1 MTPRSNSLLGG
12 VMPERD
18 QKAEMTRHT
27 GELNEHHKTRLRI
40 TCQYIDKLLSDI
52 ADIFHAAASP
62 SPFPRYV
69 VDISP
74 AQIRVLEDYIRRFR
88 TQLVQTIAWQNM
100 KPEPPD
106 IPATRAVL
114 TNLAFV
120 DIAVEELK
128 PSYMRGSGPVPEDAI
143 NELNGAVHELRSLIT
158 GMERYLKQELT
169 TDLEKRLRRLER
181 SGLDVNLLRLLE
193 QIVTRNG
200 LVEFR
205 PRIDA
210 LASRLEDDSFEL
222 ALFGRVSSGKSSL
235 LNALLGTDVLPVGIN
250 PITAVPTK
258 LRYGPTLKA
267 AVAYGDGRS
276 EIVSIEELSRLV
288 TEQGNP
294 GNLKNVV
301 RAIVE
306 VPSPRLKQGV
316 LLVDTPGLGSL
327 ARRGAAETLA
337 YLPSCDLALLLI
349 DAGATLN
356 DEDIGTLRLLY
367 EAGIPALVLLSK
379 ADLLGE
385 GDLHRAIHYIQEHIK
400 RDLRLDVAVHPVSA
414 VEHYSIL
421 LDQFFERELF
431 PRFEKARAFRDSSVA
446 RKIGALR
453 EALIAAMESSLHR
466 EKRDMTQAQEN
477 TPELETLLRVITGE
491 VGEQR
496 TALDHAFHRFGETPD
511 AVLDAVTQEAVA
523 WVRQN
528 ATPQIS
534 SLKLSEWIHDAVS
547 RSVEPPLGKFRSIG
561 QHAVE
566 SLQKTAKDMGRT
578 DAPSLQDFEML
589 FRDLPRFE
597 LAALPDNIG
606 LSRWTLWGDGVL
618 RSRIRASLR
627 ESIGSHLREELHLYG
642 MALSQWSEQ
651 IVRKLEMLV
660 NSYADAYRV
669 QLHRVSGVSS
679 KVVDLNQMKA
689 DLDTLIHRDANKS
702 AADIEEQRV

>member
-1 MTPRSNSLLGG
+1 
-12 VMPERD
+12 MPERE
-18 QKAEMTRHT
+18 QKAAMERHA
-27 GELNEHHKTRLRI
+27 GELNEHQKRRLRI
-40 TCQYIDKLLSDI
+40 TCRYIDKLLGDI
-52 ADIFHAAASP
+52 EDILHAATSP

-69 VDISP
+69 VDVSP

-88 TQLVQTIAWQNM
+88 SQLVQTIAWQDM
-100 KPEPPD
+100 KPEPPE

-114 TNLAFV
+114 TNLAFI
-120 DIAVEELK
+120 DIAAEELK
-128 PSYMRGSGPVPEDAI
+128 PSYMRGSGPVPEDAVK
-143 NELNGAVHELRSLIT
+143 ELNGAVHELRSLIT

-169 TDLEKRLRRLER
+169 TDLEQRLRRLE
-181 SGLDVNLLRLLE
+181 STGLDIKLLRLLE

-210 LASRLEDDSFEL
+210 LAARLEEDSFEV

-235 LNALLGTDVLPVGIN
+235 LNALLGTNVLPVGVN

-258 LRYGPTLKA
+258 LRYGPELKA

-276 EIVSIEELSRLV
+276 EAVSIEGLVHLV
-288 TEQGNP
+288 TEQDNP

-301 RAIVE
+301 RALVE

-349 DAGATLN
+349 DTGATLN
-356 DEDIGTLRLLY
+356 EEDIGTLRLLY

-379 ADLLGE
+379 ADLLAE
-385 GDLHRAIHYIQEHIK
+385 GDLHQAIHYIQEHVK
-400 RDLRLDVAVHPVSA
+400 RDLNLDVAVYPVSA
-414 VEHYSIL
+414 MDHYSIL
-421 LDQFFERELF
+421 LDQFFGRELL
-431 PRFEKARAFRDSSVA
+431 PRFEKARSLREASVA

-453 EALIAAMESSLHR
+453 EAVAIAMEGSLER
-466 EKRDMTQAQEN
+466 EQRGARQSQEDA
-477 TPELETLLRVITGE
+477 PELETRLRVLTGE

-496 TALDHAFHRFGETPD
+496 TVLDHAFRSFGETPD

-528 ATPQIS
+528 PGATLS
-534 SLKLSEWIHDAVS
+534 SLQLSEWIHDAVGKS
-547 RSVEPPLGKFRSIG
+547 VQSPIGKLRSVG

-566 SLQKTAKDMGRT
+566 SLHSTAREMGRS
-578 DAPSLQDFEML
+578 DVPSQREVELL
-589 FRDLPRFE
+589 LRDLPRFE
-597 LAALPDNIG
+597 MSALPKSINPG
-606 LSRWTLWGDGVL
+606 RWKLLGDGVM
-618 RSRIRASLR
+618 RSRIRTSLR
-627 ESIGSHLREELHLYG
+627 DSIGEQLRQELHLYG
-642 MALSQWSEQ
+642 MALSQWSDQ
-651 IVRKLEMLV
+651 TVRKLEALV

-669 QLHRVSGVSS
+669 QLHHASGAIS
-679 KVVDLNQMKA
+679 KAVDMNQLKA
-689 DLDTLIHRDANKS
+689 DLGLLAHWNDESIANV
-702 AADIEEQRV
+702 EQQPA

>member
-1 MTPRSNSLLGG
+1 
-12 VMPERD
+12 MPERE
-18 QKAEMTRHT
+18 QKAAMERHA
-27 GELNEHHKTRLRI
+27 GELNEHQKTRLRI
-40 TCQYIDKLLSDI
+40 TCRYIDKLLGDVENI
-52 ADIFHAAASP
+52 LHAAESH
-62 SPFPRYV
+62 SPFPHYV
-69 VDISP
+69 VDVNP

-88 TQLVQTIAWQNM
+88 SQLVQTIAWQNM
-100 KPEPPD
+100 KPEPPE

-114 TNLAFV
+114 ANLAFI

-143 NELNGAVHELRSLIT
+143 KELNGAVHELRSLIT

-169 TDLEKRLRRLER
+169 SDLEQRLRRLES
-181 SGLDVNLLRLLE
+181 SGLDVSLLRLLE

-210 LASRLEDDSFEL
+210 LASRLEDDSFEV

-235 LNALLGTDVLPVGIN
+235 LNALLGTNVLPVGVN

-258 LRYGPTLKA
+258 LRYGPKLKA
-267 AVAYGDGRS
+267 AVSYGDGRG
-276 EIVSIEELSRLV
+276 EAVSIEELARLV
-288 TEQGNP
+288 TEHGNP

-301 RAIVE
+301 RALVE

-356 DEDIGTLRLLY
+356 EEDIGTLRLLY

-379 ADLLGE
+379 ADLLNE
-385 GDLHRAIHYIQEHIK
+385 NDLRQAILYIQEHVK
-400 RDLRLDVAVHPVSA
+400 RDLNLDVTVYPVSA
-414 VEHYSIL
+414 IDHYTVL
-421 LDQFFERELF
+421 LDQFFERELL
-431 PRFEKARAFRDSSVA
+431 PRFEKARALREASVA

-453 EALIAAMESSLHR
+453 EAVAIAMEGTLERGRRGTWQPR
-466 EKRDMTQAQEN
+466 ENA
-477 TPELETLLRVITGE
+477 PELENRLRVLTGE

-496 TALDHAFHRFGETPD
+496 TILDHAFRRFGETPD
-511 AVLDAVTQEAVA
+511 ALLDAVTEEAIA

-528 ATPQIS
+528 PGVTVS
-534 SLKLSEWIHDAVS
+534 SLRLSEWIHDV
-547 RSVEPPLGKFRSIG
+547 VDRSIQQPITQFRG
-561 QHAVE
+561 VGRHAIDLLGTIAQE
-566 SLQKTAKDMGRT
+566 MGRG
-578 DAPSLQDFEML
+578 DAPPQTEFEVL
-589 FRDLPRFE
+589 LRDLPRFE
-597 LAALPDNIG
+597 MAALPDRINPG
-606 LSRWTLWGDGVL
+606 RWKMLGEGVM

-627 ESIGSHLREELHLYG
+627 DSIGEQLRQELHLYG
-642 MALSQWSEQ
+642 MALSQWSGQ
-651 IVRKLEMLV
+651 VVGKLEVLV

-669 QLHRVSGVSS
+669 QLHRTNEVSS
-679 KVVDLNQMKA
+679 EDIDLNQMRA
-689 DLDTLIHRDANKS
+689 DLAALAHWNGESVANV
-702 AADIEEQRV
+702 EQQRA